1 MARPDGWPMIGSR
14 GQCYWGPRLILILL
28 LHLEPGQRALL
39 SAMRDDYYQD
49 ALEIVDDPYV
59 LGKMIW
65 ARVQMLRRGNRPLVV
80 SCQMLSPE
88 DVALREI
95 IEGKITQVSG
105 YLVVLGDSLAME
117 DLVTRDEAVNTWHG
131 NIAPA

>member
-1 MARPDGWPMIGSR
+1 MARPDGWPMIGTR
-14 GQCYWGPRLILILL
+14 GQCYSGPRSILILL

-39 SAMRDDYYQD
+39 SAMRDDYYKD

-59 LGKMIW
+59 LANMIW
-65 ARVQMLRRGNRPLVV
+65 ARVQMLRRGNRPLVE

-88 DVALREI
+88 NVALREI

-105 YLVVLGDSLAME
+105 YLVVLGNSVVME
-117 DLVTRDEAVNTWHG
+117 DLVKREDAVDMWHG
-131 NIAPA
+131 NIAHA